1 MEIFTML
8 GLVWAVL
15 ISIEL
20 IGLRIGAKSK
30 IEKMKEHLD
39 SVIRVI
45 QIETIG
51 NLLLA
56 YDAENQEF
64 LAQGASIDEVQSNI
78 MSRFPKK
85 IFLLDEKPFSA
96 MKLEGI
102 IDQ

>member
-20 IGLRIGAKSK
+20 IGLRIGEKSK

-45 QIETIG
+45 NIEANG

-56 YDAENQEF
+56 YDAESQEF
-64 LAQGASIDEVQSNI
+64 LGQGTSINEVQTNI